1 MSEKIDYTEVMI
13 RMKMDV
19 DYIADEAYKK
29 GYTDGNAVYDKGCD
43 GCEYAG
49 KVVTGPPC
57 ISCCNSYKNRWTAK
71 EKDDEIKVGD
81 VVERYVNGKFYSTG
95 IFLGE
100 DGGYW
105 NCLFWTGAVFNTF
118 TYPKNQFKKTGI
130 HLGIDKI
137 MEEMRNE

>member
-1 MSEKIDYTEVMI
+1 MRIW
-13 RMKMDV
+13 
-19 DYIADEAYKK
+19 
-29 GYTDGNAVYDKGCD
+29 
-43 GCEYAG
+43 G

-105 NCLFWTGAVFNTF
+105 NCLFCFHVLTIINKTAINICVGFCVDRSFQVNCVNT
-118 TYPKNQFKKTGI
+118 
-130 HLGIDKI
+130 
-137 MEEMRNE
+137 